1 MNLGGSKLNSELL
14 NRSFQAV
21 HKALPEA
28 RPAGGLILGTGWGAA
43 AQAFAIRRSLDY
55 QDIPGLARPTVA
67 GHRGQLHWG
76 SLAGREAFIF
86 QGRRHWYEG
95 AGWEPAAIP
104 IFLLKKFGAG
114 IVVLTN
120 AAGSLRPD
128 WKPGTLMVID
138 DQINAMHAN
147 PLIGPHDPVWG
158 ERFPDQSQ
166 LYDPELQAPLERAA
180 ARIGLPLARGVYLG
194 TSGPAYETPAE
205 VRAFRAWGADAVG
218 SSTVPEAILANA
230 AGLRVVGVAC
240 LTNLAAGIG
249 ATPLAHADIQAAA
262 ANASADLRALL
273 AGFWEEWAAS

>member
-1 MNLGGSKLNSELL
+1 MNSELL
-14 NRSFQAV
+14 NQAFQAV
-21 HKALPEA
+21 QKTFPDA

-43 AQAFAIRRSLDY
+43 AQDGAPFTIRRTLAY
-55 QDIPGLARPTVA
+55 RDIPGLGSPTVT
-67 GHRGQLHWG
+67 GHRGQLLWA

-95 AGWEPAAIP
+95 AGWEPVAIP

-120 AAGSLRPD
+120 SAGSLRPEL
-128 WKPGTLMVID
+128 KPGTLMVLD
-138 DQINAMHAN
+138 DQINAMNAN

-166 LYDPELQAPLERAA
+166 IYDPALKALMARAA
-180 ARIGLPLARGVYLG
+180 ARLGLPPAHGVYLG
-194 TSGPAYETPAE
+194 VSGPAYETPAE

-230 AGLRVVGVAC
+230 AGLRIAGVSC
-240 LTNLAAGIG
+240 ITNLAAGIG
-249 ATPLAHADIQAAA
+249 DTPLAHADIHAAA
-262 ANASADLRALL
+262 VNSSADMRALL
-273 AGFWEEWAAS
+273 AGFWEEWAGSRI